1 MDMIG
6 ASGHIHIFATQKEVN
21 LVDATRM
28 KIYVIAYM
36 TQMSQGKTMDE
47 LDKMY
52 LDLGRLTEKEIKEI
66 HKQL

>member
-1 MDMIG
+1 
-6 ASGHIHIFATQKEVN
+6 
-21 LVDATRM
+21 M

-52 LDLGRLTEKEIKEI
+52 LNLGRLTEKEIKEI